1 MPYKNPADK
10 AQHNKKYK
18 SDNKALLEVQRL
30 KRSSQKSITKK
41 TFDLIKDI
49 ADDELLARFKIMKT
63 LNEKVV
69 NNPSASVTLET
80 TQQTTTP
87 ITPSNNN
94 ESVIGSYRGSKEGFW
109 TGKAKSKKI
118 ITIGR
123 VKDLFALIPYN
134 NAATKKKE
142 KSYLNNIPKI
152 IGCPNKDTDNF
163 MCVYKDLS
171 KTVKSLSGHY
181 ETPMDQTNFLLKLI
195 NNSKEIRENVSE
207 KDYIWLDKTTKDL
220 QRKKNA
226 TTIEKNKTKG
236 ENTDWEL
243 EYENMVNFEPKT
255 EDMKVF
261 QQFLL
266 NVSYDDKN
274 KLSMIPRNYFIGE
287 KQVKIITSVREAN
300 DKDNF
305 YVPRTGFLIINNYK
319 TGESYFPYKYKLNTK
334 LKKLLNDS
342 IKKGKWN
349 ILFPKLGNDFPN
361 AVGVS
366 VHQYRRI
373 IKAYAQRKMPKSAQT
388 DYTISVAMGH
398 NTTTGQNV
406 YNTG

>member
-18 SDNKALLEVQRL
+18 NDNKALLEVQRL
-30 KRSSQKSITKK
+30 KRSSQKSITKN

-49 ADDELLARFKIMKT
+49 ADDELLGRFKILKS

-69 NNPSASVTLET
+69 NNSSASIEVEST

-87 ITPSNNN
+87 INNN
-94 ESVIGSYRGSKEGFW
+94 ESVVGSFRGSKDGFW
-109 TGKAKSKKI
+109 TGKGKSKKI

-123 VKDLFALIPYN
+123 VKEIFDLIPYN
-134 NAATKKKE
+134 SVATKKKE
-142 KSYLNNIPKI
+142 KSYLNKIPDV

-163 MCVYKDLS
+163 LCVYKNLT
-171 KTVKSLSGHY
+171 KTVKSLVVQY
-181 ETPMDQTNFLLKLI
+181 ESPMDYTNFLLKLI
-195 NNSKEIRENVSE
+195 NKSKEIRENVSE

-226 TTIEKNKTKG
+226 ITIQTNKKRG
-236 ENTDWEL
+236 ETTDWEL
-243 EYENMVNFEPKT
+243 AYKNMINFEPKT

-266 NVSYDDKN
+266 NVAYDDKN
-274 KLSMIPRNYFIGE
+274 KLSMIPRNYFIGDKE
-287 KQVKIITSVREAN
+287 VKIITNVRDAN
-300 DKDNF
+300 EKTNF
-305 YVPRTGFLIINNYK
+305 YVPRTGLLIINNYK
-319 TGESYFPYKYKLNTK
+319 TGKSYFPYKYKLNTK

-342 IKKGKWN
+342 ITAGKWN

-366 VHQYRRI
+366 VHAYRRI
-373 IKAYAQRKMPKSAQT
+373 IKAFAQRNMPKSAQT
-388 DYTISVAMGH
+388 DYLIAVAMGH